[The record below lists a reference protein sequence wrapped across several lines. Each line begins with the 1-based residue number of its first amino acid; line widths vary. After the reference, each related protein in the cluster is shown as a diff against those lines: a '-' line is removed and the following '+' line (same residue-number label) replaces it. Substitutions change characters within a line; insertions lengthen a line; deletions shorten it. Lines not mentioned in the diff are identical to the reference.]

1 MPDSFDP
8 TYAMRALAARNL
20 EAQARELMAET
31 DGLGYMQAYRVAQ
44 MQRFMRGANKNTR

>member
-8 TYAMRALAARNL
+8 SYAMRALAARNL
-20 EAQARELMAET
+20 EAQARELMERT

-44 MQRFMRGANKNTR
+44 MERYMRGTNKNTR